1 MKFKEGQL
9 IIKIINPE
17 TDDRK
22 VEKGGIVKVLS
33 SSSHYEYDL
42 LVEVVKSKNLPI
54 GMSGIVDSSQFLEDL
69 DCNIEFEVVR
79 PVGGIILKRKPI

>member
-9 IIKIINPE
+9 IIRINHPE

-33 SSSHYEYDL
+33 SSSHPEFDL
-42 LVEVVKSKNLPI
+42 LVRVVKSKNLPI
-54 GMSGIVDSSQFLEDL
+54 GTRGIVDSSHYKAFHTTL
-69 DCNIEFEVVR
+69 
-79 PVGGIILKRKPI
+79 LKRKSK

>member
-9 IIKIINPE
+9 LIRINHPE

-22 VEKGGIVKVLS
+22 VEKGGIVKIS
-33 SSSHYEYDL
+33 RITIYDCENDL

-54 GMSGIVDSSQFLEDL
+54 GTRGVVNSSHYKVFHPTL
-69 DCNIEFEVVR
+69 
-79 PVGGIILKRKPI
+79 LKRKSK

>member
-9 IIKIINPE
+9 LIRINHPE
-17 TDDRK
+17 TDNRK

-42 LVEVVKSKNLPI
+42 LVEVVKSKNL
-54 GMSGIVDSSQFLEDL
+54 SRGILGVVDSSNYKAFHPTL
-69 DCNIEFEVVR
+69 
-79 PVGGIILKRKPI
+79 LKRKSK

>member
-9 IIKIINPE
+9 IIKTVHPE

-33 SSSHYEYDL
+33 SSSHSEFDL
-42 LVEVVKSKNLPI
+42 LVEVVKSKNLPT
-54 GMSGIVDSSQFLEDL
+54 GTRGIVSSSHYKAFHPTL
-69 DCNIEFEVVR
+69 
-79 PVGGIILKRKPI
+79 LKRKSK

>member
-9 IIKIINPE
+9 IIKTVHPE

-33 SSSHYEYDL
+33 SSAYPEFNL
-42 LVEVVKSKNLPI
+42 LVEVVKSKNLPT
-54 GMSGIVDSSQFLEDL
+54 GTRGAVSSSNYKAFHPTL
-69 DCNIEFEVVR
+69 
-79 PVGGIILKRKPI
+79 LKRKSK